1 MTTLIFNNELLP
13 RDDGRFKPGWRG
25 GPGRPSRVKELA
37 KLAIAQEVVTDR
49 DWRALVQK
57 ALDDAVNGED
67 GATRDRGRR
76 FIADYLLGRP
86 TTRVALGIDDKPT
99 EDLPDLS
106 GLTDDE
112 LRAIALNEPRIS

>member
-1 MTTLIFNNELLP
+1 MTTLIFNNELVP
-13 RDDGRFKPGWRG
+13 RGDGRFKPGGPG

-37 KLAIAQEVVTDR
+37 KLAIVQEIVTDTE
-49 DWRALVQK
+49 WRALVQA

-76 FIADYLLGRP
+76 FLADYLLGRP
-86 TTRVALGIDDKPT
+86 TTRVALGIDDGPR
-99 EDLPDLS
+99 DDQPDLS
-106 GLTDDE
+106 NLTDDE